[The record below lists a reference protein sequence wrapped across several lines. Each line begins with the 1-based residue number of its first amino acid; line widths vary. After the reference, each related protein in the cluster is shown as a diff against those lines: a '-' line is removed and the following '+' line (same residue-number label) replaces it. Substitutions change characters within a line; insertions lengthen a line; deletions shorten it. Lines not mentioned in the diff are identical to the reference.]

1 MMAAVFF
8 MQPLGQLAAQLVGL
22 LVSLGIN
29 KQMDL
34 QKNCIDPKNE
44 TCVSGVDRIWRIV
57 TGVGAGPALL
67 AIVFRFLIWDSGLY
81 DLEVKKETPRAFRN
95 TQRVYRNVRVNSS
108 VNIPFQNGNTNA
120 KEGDSPVPL
129 QFSKHDLHRYFI
141 AEGNWRT
148 LAGASVCWFLLDF
161 AFFGIGMGNPRT
173 IAKIFATWDSKAGK
187 IPTPPSWNTNPTYAL
202 NATTLKSNATIYDS
216 LLRNPIQSME
226 TVSIASILG
235 SLLFILVVNYVPR
248 RQWLIYSFI
257 SQAILFIVT
266 GGTFYAVFH
275 KENHAVTVCLVAVC
289 HFLFNFGANTLTFMV
304 CLFQPTNH

>member
-1 MMAAVFF
+1 MAAVFL
-8 MQPLGQLAAQLVGL
+8 MQPIGQLAAQLVGL
-22 LVSLGIN
+22 LVFLGIN

-34 QKNCIDPKNE
+34 QKKCIDPQNNR
-44 TCVSGVDRIWRIV
+44 CLSGVDRIWRIV
-57 TGVGAGPALL
+57 TGVGAVPALL

-95 TQRVYRNVRVNSS
+95 TQRVYRNVQINSS
-108 VNIPFQNGNTNA
+108 PNIAFQS
-120 KEGDSPVPL
+120 GDSNGKVDVGAPEPL
-129 QFSKHDLHRYFI
+129 QFSKRDLHRYFI

-148 LAGASVCWFLLDF
+148 LAGASTCWFLLDF

-173 IAKIFATWDSKAGK
+173 LAKIFATWEDSNKK
-187 IPTPPSWNTNPTYAL
+187 IPIAPTWNTDPTYAL
-202 NATTLKSNATIYDS
+202 NVTTLKSTATIYSS
-216 LLRNPIQSME
+216 LLNNPIRSMQ

-235 SLLFILVVNYVPR
+235 SLLFIMVVNYVPR

-257 SQAILFIVT
+257 SQAVLFIVT

-304 CLFQPTNH
+304 CFFSQP

>member
-1 MMAAVFF
+1 MAAVFL
-8 MQPLGQLAAQLVGL
+8 MQPIGQLAAQLVGL

-34 QKNCIDPKNE
+34 QKNCINPTNDR
-44 TCVSGVDRIWRIV
+44 CLSGVDRIWRIV
-57 TGVGAGPALL
+57 TGVGAGPALF
-67 AIVFRFLIWDSGLY
+67 AIVFRFFIWDSGLY

-95 TQRVYRNVRVNSS
+95 SQRVYRNVEINSS
-108 VNIPFQNGNTNA
+108 PNIAFQNVDSND
-120 KEGDSPVPL
+120 KEGVGAPEPL
-129 QFSKHDLHRYFI
+129 QFSKRDLHRYFI

-148 LAGASVCWFLLDF
+148 LAGASICWFLLDF

-173 IAKIFATWDSKAGK
+173 LAKIFATWDSHKE
-187 IPTPPSWNTNPTYAL
+187 IPIAPTWNTDPTHAL
-202 NATTLKSNATIYDS
+202 NITTLKSTATIYDS
-216 LLRNPIQSME
+216 LLNNPIQSMQ

-235 SLLFILVVNYVPR
+235 SLLFIMVVNYVPR

-257 SQAILFIVT
+257 SQAVLFIVT

-304 CLFQPTNH
+304 CSISQS